1 MGKATL
7 PRPPWGWRR
16 CQELT
21 SDKPYAT
28 RPRSGCQA
36 LPGPATLRRRPWEMW
51 VGVGSKI

>member
-36 LPGPATLRRRPWEMW
+36 LPGPATLRRRPWELW